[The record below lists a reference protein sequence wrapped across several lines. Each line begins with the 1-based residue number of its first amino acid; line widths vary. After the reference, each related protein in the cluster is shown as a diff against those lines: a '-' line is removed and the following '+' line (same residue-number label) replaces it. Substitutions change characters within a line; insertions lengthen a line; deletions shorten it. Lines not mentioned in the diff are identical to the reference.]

1 VWSTNVNSSSPSA
14 WFVHSADITPSGG
27 SFSLTAQPGFV
38 YSVTTT
44 QQGAF
49 EVGPCAAGRSGQ
61 CVDQM
66 TPIKP
71 IEWTGD
77 SNPYT
82 IGGDPGWTNY
92 TVAADVLLAQAGAV
106 QVIARAGTQHSF
118 GPAGINEYYLQLS
131 NTGAWSIVRNNT
143 SDQLTTLL
151 SGTVAAPGT
160 GTWHH
165 LALTVSGAT
174 LTAAIDGVTVGSVT
188 DAAYSSGMAGLGT
201 SGYQTDQFDNFS
213 VTAASGGSGATGP
226 IVAGVNSAKCVDDNG
241 NSSTPGTK
249 VQMWDCNGGASQSWT
264 FPGDGTIRIN
274 GGCIDITGA
283 GTANGTLVEL
293 WTCNG
298 GANQQWQAEGG
309 TLVNPVSGKCLDDPG
324 FNTAN
329 GTQLDIWTCNGGSN
343 QRWSIP

>member
-1 VWSTNVNSSSPSA
+1 
-14 WFVHSADITPSGG
+14 
-27 SFSLTAQPGFV
+27 
-38 YSVTTT
+38 
-44 QQGAF
+44 
-49 EVGPCAAGRSGQ
+49 
-61 CVDQM
+61 VDQV
-66 TPIKP
+66 TPVKP
-71 IEWTGD
+71 IEWAAD

-92 TVAADVLLAQAGAV
+92 TVAADALLEQAGTV

-143 SDQLTTLL
+143 SDQLTTLR

-165 LALTVSGAT
+165 LALTVNGSA
-174 LTAAIDGVTVGSVT
+174 LTAAIDGVAVGSAT
-188 DAAYSSGMAGLGT
+188 DGSYSSGLAGLGT
-201 SGYQTDQFDNFS
+201 SGYQSDQFDSFS
-213 VTAASGGSGATGP
+213 VTAASGGGGGGATGP
-226 IVAGVNSAKCVDDNG
+226 IVAGVSTAKCVDDNG
-241 NSSTPGTK
+241 NSGTAGTK
-249 VQMWDCNGGASQSWT
+249 VQIWDCNGGASQNWAV
-264 FPGDGTIRIN
+264 PGDGTIRIN
-274 GGCIDITGA
+274 GGCMDITGA

-298 GANQQWQAEGG
+298 GANQQWQAVNG

-343 QRWSIP
+343 QGWSVP